1 MNKHKYLICLLVLN
15 FISSCK
21 AEPINIEPVKIISR
35 TNDKYVVEEIELPT
49 VLQFQNEPM
58 IYIDV
63 FHNEGYQLTINVLDK
78 TKSNLYPVD
87 ASYKY
92 NLLTNELTNNERL
105 IVDDYRVYYQIN
117 DEFGSTYQLVG
128 YYINGL
134 QYLELYYNGKPIVNT
149 NVLSINTFNLR
160 GFQLLNGHIY
170 IFIEEILEDNNFTKW
185 TMYELNQG
193 TAKALYS
200 LDTVRAWGGNIVDK
214 ESLTVTLPPIQ
225 NNSKNRMAYVI
236 REDEEYYVELF
247 DGVNLV
253 EFEVPSTPVTIIPL
267 ENYVLYY
274 FSEWQD
280 ENGDEVIYPLYCYNV
295 QTGDIKQID
304 TLDYQIGMTYQAQ
317 GNEFYREDRNEM
329 LNVCNVSEDE
339 LKCRQIEDIAN
350 IMTIDAIYQLD
361 DNTDFVHI
369 TDHDFNNHIYLIHWN

>member
-1 MNKHKYLICLLVLN
+1 MICLNKHKYLICLLVLN

-35 TNDKYVVEEIELPT
+35 TNDKYVVEEIELPA

-170 IFIEEILEDNNFTKW
+170 IFIEELLEDNNFTKW

-193 TAKALYS
+193 TAKALYC

-304 TLDYQIGMTYQAQ
+304 TLD
-317 GNEFYREDRNEM
+317 
-329 LNVCNVSEDE
+329 
-339 LKCRQIEDIAN
+339 
-350 IMTIDAIYQLD
+350 
-361 DNTDFVHI
+361 
-369 TDHDFNNHIYLIHWN
+369 